1 MARRRKKSENRKAE
15 VLEQATHKAIRDE
28 GWLLPELEHEVAESE
43 AATAEESIELPQSLA
58 DPLAVLDRDLSQRRR
73 PPREH
78 APDQGYQEELRRAA
92 RAGTGTI
99 SHEVEERMRR
109 DRRAAEKERDGDG

>member
-1 MARRRKKSENRKAE
+1 MARRQKKSEELKAE

-43 AATAEESIELPQSLA
+43 AGAAEESIELPQSLA
-58 DPLAVLDRDLSQRRR
+58 DPLAVLDRDLSQRQR

-78 APDQGYQEELRRAA
+78 APDQEYQEELRRAA
-92 RAGTGTI
+92 RAGSGTI
-99 SHEVEERMRR
+99 SREVEERMRR
-109 DRRAAEKERDGDG
+109 DRRAAEKERAEDG